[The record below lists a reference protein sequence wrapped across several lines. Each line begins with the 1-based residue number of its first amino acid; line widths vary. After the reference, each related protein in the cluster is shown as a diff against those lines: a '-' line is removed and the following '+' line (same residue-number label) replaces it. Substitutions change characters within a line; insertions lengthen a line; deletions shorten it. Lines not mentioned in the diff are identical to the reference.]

1 MVISPDPTEVRRA
14 LWWALAVVF
23 VATAG
28 CNVPLESSGLPSQPS
43 PPAETPAPSDSGAE
57 TDPPQES
64 DKSDADKK
72 LEVRTLE
79 LRTTQAREAL
89 EQNYSGFLDRQP
101 LGFSNRLLAKLRSRA
116 VEVIETTSQFPTTL
130 RQASPLQIVAYGL
143 PILIVATFVAGF
155 FIVTRQVGRFAHRF
169 QAEFH
174 LDVSAWLTRLVRG
187 IVLIVAEALAIG
199 ALIILSYFPVQAIF
213 GTQPWTAYL
222 THTLWLLLAYAVLSS
237 LTKVL
242 FSGRVLEIDGSAG
255 RQLERMVI
263 NGLRVVFGFL
273 IALRGLILFEVD
285 PAITAFVRF
294 VFRLAVVAF
303 PVALYFAKD
312 PVVRLIPEST
322 DSRLYSFFRAA
333 VVRNYRAWMG
343 ATAVLLAMRT
353 AGYLKASRFILVR
366 GYLAVGLVVALFV
379 AFRATRRYL
388 TTRISREEKREPEAG
403 FETTDEDRRALSR
416 RIEQMVGLGLIV
428 VGLSTALRLFW
439 LLEPTLILL
448 RTPFLAI
455 GGAQISLFSFVS
467 LGLIIL
473 GTILATTF
481 IRALLN
487 AKIYPLL
494 EVDVGVAYAIN
505 TILKYVLIVVAF
517 LLALTAIGVDL
528 TAITVVI
535 ASLGIGIGFGL
546 QTLVENLISGFILLF
561 GRSVEKG
568 DFITVENTYGQV
580 EAVGARSVIIRT
592 PDNFEMLVP
601 SKEIVGNRIINWS
614 YNDDIVRARLPVG
627 VSYDAEPEQ
636 VREVLLET
644 TRRHPDVLEEPAPSV
659 LLREF
664 GDSSVNFELLF
675 FFSCRVTT
683 EQKVIGELNYEVW
696 EALENAGITIPFPQ
710 RDLHVKSGQPGPA
723 DGDER
728 PPPQGSDS
736 ASRPDQPSRRPDEA
750 EPTDDT

>member
-1 MVISPDPTEVRRA
+1 MQFRRA
-14 LWWALAVVF
+14 LWCALAVVLST
-23 VATAG
+23 TAG
-28 CNVPLESSGLPSQPS
+28 CNVPLDSSGLPSQSTS
-43 PPAETPAPSDSGAE
+43 PVETPTTAESGASTGNARE
-57 TDPPQES
+57 D
-64 DKSDADKK
+64 DKSDADKN
-72 LEVRTLE
+72 LEVRTLD

-89 EQNYSGFLDRQP
+89 EQNYRGFLDRQP
-101 LGFSNRLLAKLRSRA
+101 LGFSNQLLTKLRTRA
-116 VEVIETTSQFPTTL
+116 VEAVDTAKQLPTTL
-130 RQASPLQIVAYGL
+130 RQAAPLQIISYGV
-143 PILIVATFVAGF
+143 PALIAATFIAAC
-155 FIVTRQVGRFAHRF
+155 FIITRQIGRFAHRF

-174 LDVSAWLTRLVRG
+174 LDVSSWLTRLIRG
-187 IVLIVAEALAIG
+187 TVLIVAEALGIG
-199 ALIILSYFPVQAIF
+199 ALIILSYFPVQALF
-213 GTQPWTAYL
+213 GTEPWTASL

-237 LTKVL
+237 LVKVL
-242 FSGRVLEIDGSAG
+242 FSGRVLRIDRPAG

-263 NGLRVVFGFL
+263 HGLRVVFGFL
-273 IALRGLILFEVD
+273 IVLRWLALFEVD
-285 PAITAFVRF
+285 PAITAFVQF
-294 VFRLAVVAF
+294 IFRLAVVAF

-312 PVVRLIPEST
+312 PVLRLIPEST
-322 DSRLYSFFRAA
+322 ESRTYSFFRAA
-333 VVRNYRAWMG
+333 VVRNYRTWMG
-343 ATAVLLAMRT
+343 TTAVLLAMRT
-353 AGYLKASRFILVR
+353 AGYLKASQFILGR
-366 GYLAVGLVVALFV
+366 GYLAVALVVGLFV

-388 TTRISREEKREPEAG
+388 TTRIVREEKREPETG
-403 FETTDEDRRALSR
+403 FETTDEDRRSLSR

-428 VGLSTALRLFW
+428 VGFSAALRLFW

-448 RTPFLAI
+448 RTPFLAV
-455 GGAQISLFSFVS
+455 GSAEISLFSFIS

-473 GTILATTF
+473 GTVLATTF
-481 IRALLN
+481 LRALLN

-517 LLALTAIGVDL
+517 LLALTAVGVDL
-528 TAITVVI
+528 TAITVVV

-568 DFITVENTYGQV
+568 DFITVEDTYGQV

-627 VSYDAEPEQ
+627 VSYDAEPEE

-644 TRRHPDVLEEPAPSV
+644 TKRHPDVLEDPEPTV

-675 FFSCRVTT
+675 FFNCRSTT
-683 EQKVIGELNYEVW
+683 ENKVIGELNYEVW
-696 EALENAGITIPFPQ
+696 EALEDAGIAIPFPQ
-710 RDLHVKSGQPGPA
+710 RDLHFKSGQPRRA
-723 DGDER
+723 AGDEHR
-728 PPPQGSDS
+728 PPETSDP
-736 ASRPDQPSRRPDEA
+736 ASGPEERPRRPDE
-750 EPTDDT
+750 TDPNDET